1 VLSVNLFKQNLN
13 NICTT
18 KHIMLHSSLLLA
30 ALVQLAPGQGEYLN
44 PPPGASVPAVRP
56 SSSAVE
62 YSGVARQLDV
72 AAPVMASPDISI
84 DGRLDDAA
92 WVNAA
97 ILTGFSQYE
106 PVEGTPAS
114 EETTV
119 RMIVT
124 DDALFFAIRAED
136 SSGGVRAT
144 LTQRDGYGRSDD
156 YVRIILDTFN
166 DQRRA
171 YVFMVNPY
179 GVQGD
184 GLWVEGGSGRFGDPI
199 DWNPD
204 FLWESNGRI
213 DESGYS
219 AEVRIPLK
227 TLRFPESDVQDWGLQ
242 IQRTIRR
249 TGYQSSWAPITQ
261 ERANKL
267 EQAGS
272 LTGLRGLDAGLF
284 MEVNPTLVGSR
295 TGQPAADGR
304 GLESAGGQGEVG
316 MNLTYGL
323 TSNLTLDGT
332 VNPDFSQVE
341 ADAGQIAVNERFAL
355 FLPEQRPFFLEGTDV
370 FNMPKRLVYTRSI
383 SNPVGAA
390 KVSGKIGGLQVAY
403 LGAVDEVNSGA
414 SNPIVNIMRVR
425 GDVGRSSS
433 VGAVYTDRT
442 EPGVEFNRVVGADA
456 RFVLGGR
463 YTLEMLAAG
472 SADGVSGADADW
484 GSMISLSARRSGRT
498 LSMNASFEDSSD
510 GFRAGSGFIR
520 RVGVTQ
526 VDGRS
531 SYTFRGRRGALVESW
546 GPSIE
551 GDMTW
556 LRRDF
561 WSGAAPQETQLGLGL
576 NASFKGNIGGFLNYR
591 RRGFNFDP
599 TLYDGLFSGPSEVA
613 VVPVNQG
620 SEIYSGLHSLS
631 LRSWISSF
639 ERVRISLGGGW
650 SQTPIFSR
658 GLPVDAGEQW
668 SGDLGFTFYPTGSI
682 QAEVGARH
690 VTILRGLDGST
701 YSQATIPRLQA
712 RYQITRAMYVRGIGE
727 YSSQNRGDLLDPV
740 TGQRVFSCSD
750 AGCSALTGSDRHDF
764 RVEGLLGYEPSP
776 GTVLFFG
783 YTRQFR
789 DTSAFSFEQV
799 QAVQDGL
806 FLKLSYRFRL

>member
-1 VLSVNLFKQNLN
+1 
-13 NICTT
+13 
-18 KHIMLHSSLLLA
+18 MLKSTLILA
-30 ALVQLAPGQGEYLN
+30 ALVQLSPGQGNFGSEVDS
-44 PPPGASVPAVRP
+44 PRTSDGRP
-56 SSSAVE
+56 TSPAVE

-72 AAPVMASPDISI
+72 AAPVLASPDISI
-84 DGRLDDAA
+84 DGRLDEIA
-92 WVNAA
+92 WERAA

-114 EETTV
+114 EQTTV

-124 DDALFFAIRAED
+124 EDALYFAIRAED

-156 YVRIILDTFN
+156 YVRVILDTFN

-213 DESGYS
+213 DDAGYS
-219 AEVRIPLK
+219 AEIKIPLK
-227 TLRFPESDVQDWGLQ
+227 TLRFPEADIQDWGLQ

-284 MEVNPTLVGSR
+284 MEINPTLVGSR
-295 TGQPAADGR
+295 TGQAATDGS
-304 GLESAGGQGEVG
+304 GLVGDGGQGEVG
-316 MNLTYGL
+316 LNLTYGL

-383 SNPVGAA
+383 VNPVGAA

-403 LGAVDEVNSGA
+403 LGAVDEVNAGA
-414 SNPIVNIMRVR
+414 SNPIVNVMRLR
-425 GDVGRSSS
+425 GDIGRSSS
-433 VGAVYTDRT
+433 IGAVYTDRT
-442 EPGVEFNRVVGADA
+442 EPGVDFNRVMGADA
-456 RFVLGGR
+456 RLVLGGR

-472 SADGVSGADADW
+472 SADGATGADTNW
-484 GSMISLSARRSGRT
+484 GSMFSLSARRSSRT

-510 GFRAGSGFIR
+510 EFRAGSGFIR

-526 VDGRS
+526 VDGRT
-531 SYTFRGRRGALVESW
+531 SYTFRGKRGALVESW
-546 GPSIE
+546 GPSIDA
-551 GDMTW
+551 DMTW
-556 LRRDF
+556 LREDF
-561 WSGAAPQETQLGLGL
+561 WSGGAPQETQFGAGL
-576 NASFKGNIGGFLNYR
+576 NASFRGNIGGFLNYR
-591 RRGFNFDP
+591 RRGFNFDSA
-599 TLYDGLFSGPSEVA
+599 LYDGLFAGPSEAA
-613 VVPVNQG
+613 VVPVSEG
-620 SEIYSGLHSLS
+620 SDLYSGLHSVS

-650 SQTPIFSR
+650 SETPIFSS
-658 GLPVDAGEQW
+658 GLPLDVGEQW

-682 QAEVGARH
+682 QAEIGARH
-690 VTILRGLDGST
+690 VTILRSLDGST

-712 RYQITRAMYVRGIGE
+712 RYQVTRAMYVRGIGE

-740 TGQRVFSCSD
+740 TGAQIYTCSD
-750 AGCSALTGSDRHDF
+750 DGCAARRGSDRHDF

-789 DTSAFSFEQV
+789 DTSAFSFDQV
-799 QAVQDGL
+799 QAVRDGL
-806 FLKLSYRFRL
+806 FLKLSYRFRM